1 MSMFCQ
7 RMDKSESGGGGC
19 KIPSNVLT
27 KILSQTAAATLRI
40 SIDEEPCQLAYE
52 RFLEG
57 IAQALKRP
65 STVSTTHAVAHVS

>member
-40 SIDEEPCQLAYE
+40 SIDEEHCQFAYE
-52 RFLEG
+52 RILEG
-57 IAQALKRP
+57 IAQALKLS
-65 STVSTTHAVAHVS
+65 STVSAAHAVAHVL